1 MEVDKKAKRILS
13 STYWE
18 ASGWKREKSVTLED
32 FAYAKAHGLM
42 FDPVSMSH
50 DQCVEDVRALSLGI
64 GPQKAARAFLSSL
77 SSRRLDWRSGF
88 ASYVMSTALEP
99 HAFSSGVTGV
109 SFSPEGQIIGSSV
122 HCTQCGRFYGSP
134 AAYVDEDLSV
144 LNFERFKWGGVR
156 HGKLLYAWLDLH
168 CLAKEDIPEPTTQDM
183 DIFRSLLATMDAIA
197 PEAYAGTLEREIASL
212 ISSAKG
218 DRQQLLE
225 VLGCA
230 GILKAT
236 KSRHNHRMG
245 DWVYVAEWRGEDRY
259 VKSAV
264 EHWFGEWMQK

>member
-1 MEVDKKAKRILS
+1 MEVDKKAKRILN

-18 ASGWKREKSVTLED
+18 ASGWKRENSVMPED

-144 LNFERFKWGGVR
+144 LNFEPVQMG
-156 HGKLLYAWLDLH
+156 
-168 CLAKEDIPEPTTQDM
+168 
-183 DIFRSLLATMDAIA
+183 RSAARQIAVCMAGSALPRQGRYSRTYDAGYGHLPQPA
-197 PEAYAGTLEREIASL
+197 CDDGCHSTRSVCGHPGAGNSQF
-212 ISSAKG
+212 
-218 DRQQLLE
+218 DF
-225 VLGCA
+225 LGQ
-230 GILKAT
+230 
-236 KSRHNHRMG
+236 R
-245 DWVYVAEWRGEDRY
+245 
-259 VKSAV
+259 
-264 EHWFGEWMQK
+264 